1 MTTEQTHG
9 ALHPSTG
16 RRCTAHSS
24 RTGEP
29 CKKWAINGANVCGT
43 HGGKAPQVVAKAQQ
57 RLREAADRMATRL
70 LGMAENEKVPA
81 YVALQAINS
90 ALDRAGVS
98 EQKQIGITHE
108 LKPFEQMFSDAAV
121 EGGSRA
127 EYRASVGRPD
137 PELPAIEPHNRPGG
151 SRDRVRVLGET
162 LDGHAVIDGDVASVR
177 QGESDGADRADD
189 PGDGS
194 EPLKQ
199 SLAIYAQTVLLPG
212 GGFLPADDAME
223 QAAEANRTHR
233 RQLRRR

>member
-9 ALHPSTG
+9 ALHPSTS

-24 RTGEP
+24 RTGDP
-29 CKKWAINGANVCGT
+29 CKKYAINGSNVCGT

-70 LGMAENEKVPA
+70 LCMAENENVPA

-108 LKPFEQMFSDAAV
+108 LKPFEQMLSDAAL

-127 EYRASVGRPD
+127 DYRASIGRPD
-137 PELPAIEPHNRPGG
+137 PEQPAIETHHRPGG
-151 SRDRVRVLGET
+151 EPDVRVLGE
-162 LDGHAVIDGDVASVR
+162 LPDGSLVIDGDVAGDDQDGPEHASV
-177 QGESDGADRADD
+177 ADD
-189 PGDGS
+189 PGTGS
-194 EPLKQ
+194 ESPKQ
-199 SLAIYAQTVLLPG
+199 TLANYAQTVRLPG
-212 GGFLPADDAME
+212 GGYRPADDAME
-223 QAAEANRTHR
+223 QAAEANRNHR